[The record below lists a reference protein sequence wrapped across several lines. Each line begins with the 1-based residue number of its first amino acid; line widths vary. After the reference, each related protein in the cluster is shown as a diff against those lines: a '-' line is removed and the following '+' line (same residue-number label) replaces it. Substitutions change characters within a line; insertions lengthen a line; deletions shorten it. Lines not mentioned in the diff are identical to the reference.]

1 MRAGVEQG
9 IARGDRSGTDRIS
22 YPAWIPWFINSGAL
36 GAGVVAVAQRAP
48 DSRWLPAAAL
58 VLVALLPF
66 VVELRGMLPPWPVCV
81 AITAGAI
88 ATLMLAFPYPYD
100 FAPFLLVM
108 LAGCLAAYLP
118 LWHSVASLV
127 CTLAALGAI
136 AYFGDDSLPG
146 ASAFI
151 WAAAIS
157 IGWDVGFVIRQQQL
171 RIEEQARESSDRARQ
186 AVLEE
191 RQRIAREVHDL
202 VAHSLSVTMLHLT
215 AARRDIEEG
224 GDLTEAAE
232 SLREAE
238 RVGRQAVSDVRRT
251 VGLLGEPGGLQRP
264 APTVAD
270 IPMLVEE
277 FRSAGLEVELVLT
290 GEPDHVPPSTALG
303 LYRTVQESLA
313 NVAKHSPDGA
323 VTVRLDLASDPGCLT
338 IRNPAPAGTTR
349 SEGGSGLRGMAQRAQ
364 LLGAS
369 LSAGPEG
376 DEWVVAMELP
386 RGDTSGGTAADA
398 AEHLCPLPRLSKA
411 LRRPAPEPT

>member
-1 MRAGVEQG
+1 MRAVVDQLG
-9 IARGDRSGTDRIS
+9 IARGDRSGADRIS

-58 VLVALLPF
+58 VLVALVPF
-66 VVELRGMLPPWPVCV
+66 VVELRGVLVSWPLFIIV
-81 AITAGAI
+81 TAGAT
-88 ATLMLAFPYPYD
+88 ATLMVLYPLTYD

-108 LAGCLAAYLP
+108 LVGCLAAYLP
-118 LWHSVASLV
+118 LRDSVLSLGS
-127 CTLAALGAI
+127 TLAVLTVITVFSDG
-136 AYFGDDSLPG
+136 LPG

-157 IGWDVGFVIRQQQL
+157 IGWDVGFVIRHQQL
-171 RIEEQARESSDRARQ
+171 RIQEQVRESSDRARQ

-215 AARRDIEEG
+215 AARRDLEEG
-224 GDLTEAAE
+224 GDVAEAAE

-251 VGLLGEPGGLQRP
+251 VGLLGHPGGVQRP
-264 APTVAD
+264 APAVAD
-270 IPMLVEE
+270 IPSLVEE
-277 FRSAGLEVELVLT
+277 FRSAGLEVELALV
-290 GEPDHVPPSTALG
+290 GDMDQVPPSTALG

-313 NVAKHSPDGA
+313 NVAKHSPGA
-323 VTVRLDLASDPGCLT
+323 AVAVRLDLASDPGRLT
-338 IRNPAPAGTTR
+338 IRNPVPAGTTR
-349 SEGGSGLRGMAQRAQ
+349 REGGWGLRGMAERAE
-364 LLGAS
+364 LLGAT
-369 LSAGPEG
+369 LTAGPVG
-376 DEWVVAMELP
+376 QEWVVAMELP
-386 RGDTSGGTAADA
+386 RGDLVDDA
-398 AEHLCPLPRLSKA
+398 AEQAGHVCPLPRLTKA